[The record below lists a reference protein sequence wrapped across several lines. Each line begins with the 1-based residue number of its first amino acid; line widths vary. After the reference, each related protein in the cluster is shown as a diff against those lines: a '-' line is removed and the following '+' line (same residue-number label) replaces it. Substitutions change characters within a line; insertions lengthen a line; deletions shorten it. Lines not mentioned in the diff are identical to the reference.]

1 MKIVSFKLPE
11 ELYSALEELARVYA
25 RDDRSEYL
33 RRLIARELS
42 RLRCPVLFLAGSG
55 RMAIEAAASTGIR
68 PLNWLLSAGTYY
80 RSGRFVMS
88 SDFNLARSLG
98 GLLFMDSGAQ
108 QFYKDFK
115 GFDYPY
121 IEKDYLEFALKAG
134 VNYIAT
140 LDLPLDILHPRG
152 LPISEGIRKTVEHG
166 VELIALA
173 EDLGILNKIVPVLQ
187 GFDDPSQWLESLDLY
202 KSHGVTPQR
211 FRYWGVGSICM
222 MRLPVLVHKVL
233 SAIRQAMPDARLH
246 VFGISMNS
254 LKRVFHI
261 INSYDTSVWI
271 YHVKMDGR
279 VYVWDPADK
288 AFMRL
293 KVGYWHSYGSTKLMR
308 ANLMQIL
315 TMHEDLCRGLNQAPP
330 ETPPKRTT
338 KLGNTAGEGHG

>member
-1 MKIVSFKLPE
+1 VRIVSFKLPDD
-11 ELYSALEELARVYA
+11 LYSGLEELAQVYA
-25 RDDRSEYL
+25 RGDKSEFL
-33 RRLIARELS
+33 RMLITRELT

-55 RMAIEAAASTGIR
+55 TAINAAVGSGVR

-80 RSGRFVMS
+80 RSGKFTMS
-88 SDFNLARSLG
+88 KDFEKARSLG

-108 QFYKDFK
+108 QFYRGFR

-121 IEKDYLEFALKAG
+121 TERDYLEFALRVG
-134 VNYIAT
+134 VDYVAT

-152 LPISEGIRKTVEHG
+152 LPISEGIRRTVEHG
-166 VELIALA
+166 VELVALA
-173 EDLGILNKIVPVLQ
+173 EDLGVVDKVVPVLQ

-222 MRLPVLVHKVL
+222 MRSPPLVHKIL
-233 SAIRQAMPDARLH
+233 SSIREAMPNVRLH

-254 LKRVFHI
+254 LKRVFPM

-271 YHVKMDGR
+271 YHAKMDGR
-279 VYVWDPADK
+279 VYVWDPADR

-293 KVGYWHSYGSTKLMR
+293 KVGYVHAYGTEKLMR
-308 ANLMQIL
+308 ANLTQVL
-315 TMHEDLCRGLNQAPP
+315 NMHEDLCTRLINN
-330 ETPPKRTT
+330 K
-338 KLGNTAGEGHG
+338 NN

>member
-11 ELYSALEELARVYA
+11 ELYSDLEELARVYA
-25 RDDRSEYL
+25 RGDRSEFL
-33 RRLIARELS
+33 RMLITREVG

-55 RMAIEAAASTGIR
+55 TAIDAAIGSGIK

-80 RSGRFVMS
+80 RGGKFREST
-88 SDFNLARSLG
+88 DFDLARSLG

-108 QFYKDFK
+108 QFYRDFK

-121 IEKDYLEFALKAG
+121 SDKEYLEFALRVG
-134 VNYIAT
+134 VDYIAT

-152 LPISEGIRKTVEHG
+152 LPIKDGIKRTVEHG

-173 EDLGILNKIVPVLQ
+173 EDLGVVDKVVPVLQ
-187 GFDDPSQWLESLDLY
+187 GFNDPSQWLESLDLY
-202 KSHGVTPQR
+202 KSHGVIPQR

-222 MRLPVLVHKVL
+222 MKSPPLVHKVL
-233 SAIRQAMPDARLH
+233 SAVRQAMPNARIH

-254 LKRVFHI
+254 LKRVYHM
-261 INSYDTSVWI
+261 INSYDTSVWV
-271 YHVKMDGR
+271 YHAKMDGR

-293 KVGYWHSYGSTKLMR
+293 KVGYVHAYGTEKLMR
-308 ANLMQIL
+308 ANLTQIL
-315 TMHEDLCRGLNQAPP
+315 TMHEDLCTRL
-330 ETPPKRTT
+330 TT
-338 KLGNTAGEGHG
+338 YDPGKGRKTN

>member
-1 MKIVSFKLPE
+1 VRIVSFKLPE

-25 RDDRSEYL
+25 RGDRSEFL
-33 RRLIARELS
+33 RMLITRELTK
-42 RLRCPVLFLAGSG
+42 LKCPALFLAGSG
-55 RMAIEAAASTGIR
+55 TAIDAAIGSGVR

-80 RSGRFVMS
+80 RGGKFRE
-88 SDFNLARSLG
+88 SDDFSKARSLG

-108 QFYKDFK
+108 QFYRDFK

-121 IEKDYLEFALKAG
+121 SDRDYLEFALRVG
-134 VNYIAT
+134 VDYIAT

-152 LPISEGIRKTVEHG
+152 LQIKDGIKRTVEHG

-173 EDLGILNKIVPVLQ
+173 EDLGVSDKVVPVLQ

-222 MRLPVLVHKVL
+222 MKSPLLVHEIL
-233 SAIRQAMPDARLH
+233 SAVRRAMPDSRLH

-293 KVGYWHSYGSTKLMR
+293 KVGYVHAYGTEKLMR
-308 ANLMQIL
+308 ANMLQIL
-315 TMHEDLCRGLNQAPP
+315 AMHEGLCTRL
-330 ETPPKRTT
+330 TT
-338 KLGNTAGEGHG
+338 H

>member
-1 MKIVSFKLPE
+1 MRIVSFKLPE

-25 RDDRSEYL
+25 RGDRSEFL
-33 RRLIARELS
+33 RMLITRELTK
-42 RLRCPVLFLAGSG
+42 LKCPALFLAGSG
-55 RMAIEAAASTGIR
+55 TAIDAAIGSGVR

-80 RSGRFVMS
+80 RGGKFRE
-88 SDFNLARSLG
+88 SDDFSKARSLG

-108 QFYKDFK
+108 QFYRDFK

-121 IEKDYLEFALKAG
+121 SDRDYLEFALRVG
-134 VNYIAT
+134 VDYIAT

-152 LPISEGIRKTVEHG
+152 LQIKDGIKRTVEHG

-173 EDLGILNKIVPVLQ
+173 EDLGVSDKVVPVLQ

-222 MRLPVLVHKVL
+222 MKSPLLVHEIL
-233 SAIRQAMPDARLH
+233 SAVRRAMPDSRLH

-293 KVGYWHSYGSTKLMR
+293 KVGYVHAYGTEKLMR
-308 ANLMQIL
+308 ANMLQIL
-315 TMHEDLCRGLNQAPP
+315 AMHEGLCTRL
-330 ETPPKRTT
+330 TT
-338 KLGNTAGEGHG
+338 H

>member
-1 MKIVSFKLPE
+1 MKIVSFKLPDN
-11 ELYSALEELARVYA
+11 LYSDLEELASRYA
-25 RDDRSEYL
+25 RGDKSEFL
-33 RRLIARELS
+33 RMLITRELA

-55 RMAIEAAASTGIR
+55 TAIDAAIGSGIK

-80 RSGRFVMS
+80 RGGKFRE
-88 SDFNLARSLG
+88 SDDFSKARSLG

-108 QFYKDFK
+108 QFFTKFDSK
-115 GFDYPY
+115 MDYPY
-121 IEKDYLEFALKAG
+121 SDKDYLEFALKVG
-134 VNYIAT
+134 VDYIAT

-152 LPISEGIRKTVEHG
+152 LPIKDGIRRTVEHG

-173 EDLGILNKIVPVLQ
+173 EDLGVSDKVVPVLQ
-187 GFDDPSQWLESLDLY
+187 GFNDPSQWLESLDLY

-222 MRLPVLVHKVL
+222 MKSPPLVHEIL
-233 SAIRQAMPDARLH
+233 SVVRKALPDVRLH

-293 KVGYWHSYGSTKLMR
+293 KVAYWHAYGSTKLMR

-315 TMHEDLCRGLNQAPP
+315 TMHEDLCRGLTQPP

-338 KLGNTAGEGHG
+338 KLGNTAGDKHG

>member
-1 MKIVSFKLPE
+1 MKIVSFKLPDN
-11 ELYSALEELARVYA
+11 LYSDLEELAQVYA
-25 RDDRSEYL
+25 RGDKSEFL
-33 RRLIARELS
+33 RMLITREVARLK
-42 RLRCPVLFLAGSG
+42 CPVLFLAGSG
-55 RMAIEAAASTGIR
+55 RMAIEAAASTGVR

-80 RSGRFVMS
+80 RNGRFVINN
-88 SDFNLARSLG
+88 DFDLARSLG

-121 IEKDYLEFALKAG
+121 SERDYLEFALKAG
-134 VNYIAT
+134 VDYIAT

-152 LPISEGIRKTVEHG
+152 LPIKDGIRRTVEHG
-166 VELIALA
+166 VELVALA
-173 EDLGILNKIVPVLQ
+173 EDLGVSDKIVPVLQ

-202 KSHGVTPQR
+202 KSHGITPDR

-222 MRLPVLVHKVL
+222 MRSPPLVHKVL
-233 SAIRQAMPDARLH
+233 SAVRQAMPGVKLH

-271 YHVKMDGR
+271 YHVKMEGR
-279 VYVWDPADK
+279 VYVWDPADR

-293 KVGYWHSYGSTKLMR
+293 KVAYWHQYGSTKLMR

-315 TMHEDLCRGLNQAPP
+315 TMHEDLCRGLTQAPP

-338 KLGNTAGEGHG
+338 KPGNTAGDKHG

>member
-1 MKIVSFKLPE
+1 MKVVSFKLPE
-11 ELYSALEELARVYA
+11 ELYSGLEELARVYA
-25 RDDRSEYL
+25 RGDKSELL
-33 RRLIARELS
+33 RMLITRESARLK
-42 RLRCPVLFLAGSG
+42 CPVLFLAGSG
-55 RMAIEAAASTGIR
+55 TAIDAAVSSGIR
-68 PLNWLLSAGTYY
+68 PLNWLLSAGIYY
-80 RSGRFVMS
+80 RGGKFRE
-88 SDFNLARSLG
+88 SDDFSKAKSLG

-121 IEKDYLEFALKAG
+121 TEREYLEFALRVG
-134 VNYIAT
+134 VDYIAT

-173 EDLGILNKIVPVLQ
+173 EDLGIVDKVVPVLQ

-202 KSHGVTPQR
+202 KSHGITPQR

-222 MRLPVLVHKVL
+222 MRSPPLVHKIL
-233 SAIRQAMPDARLH
+233 SVVRKALPDARIH

-271 YHVKMDGR
+271 YHAKMDGR
-279 VYVWDPADK
+279 VYVWDPADR

-293 KVGYWHSYGSTKLMR
+293 KVAYWHAYGSTKLMR

-315 TMHEDLCRGLNQAPP
+315 TMHEDLC
-330 ETPPKRTT
+330 T
-338 KLGNTAGEGHG
+338 KLTGNEH

>member
-25 RDDRSEYL
+25 RGDRSEFL
-33 RRLIARELS
+33 RMLITRELTK
-42 RLRCPVLFLAGSG
+42 LKCPVLFLAGSG
-55 RMAIEAAASTGIR
+55 TAINAAIGSGVR

-80 RSGRFVMS
+80 RSGKFIMS
-88 SDFNLARSLG
+88 KDFNLAESLG
-98 GLLFMDSGAQ
+98 GLLFLDSGAQ
-108 QFYKDFK
+108 QFYADFH

-121 IEKDYLEFALKAG
+121 SERDYLEFALKAG
-134 VNYIAT
+134 VDYIAT

-173 EDLGILNKIVPVLQ
+173 EDLGVSDKVVPVLQ

-202 KSHGVTPQR
+202 KSHGITPQR

-222 MRLPVLVHKVL
+222 MRSPPLVHKIL
-233 SAIRQAMPDARLH
+233 SAIRRAMPDARLH

-271 YHVKMDGR
+271 YHAKMDGR
-279 VYVWDPADK
+279 VYVWDPADR

-293 KVGYWHSYGSTKLMR
+293 KVAYWHAYGSTKLMR

-315 TMHEDLCRGLNQAPP
+315 TMHEDLCRGLTQA
-330 ETPPKRTT
+330 
-338 KLGNTAGEGHG
+338 

>member
-1 MKIVSFKLPE
+1 MKTVSFKLPE
-11 ELYSALEELARVYA
+11 ELYNALEELASRYA
-25 RDDRSEYL
+25 RGDKSEFL
-33 RRLIARELS
+33 RMLITRELTK
-42 RLRCPVLFLAGSG
+42 LRCPVLFLAGSG
-55 RMAIEAAASTGIR
+55 TAIDAAIGSGVK

-80 RSGRFVMS
+80 SGGKFKENPDIPKVK
-88 SDFNLARSLG
+88 LLG

-108 QFYKDFK
+108 QFYADFH

-121 IEKDYLEFALKAG
+121 TEREYLEFALRVG
-134 VNYIAT
+134 VDYIAT

-152 LPISEGIRKTVEHG
+152 LPIGEGIRRTVEHG

-173 EDLGILNKIVPVLQ
+173 EDLGVVDKVVPVLQ

-222 MRLPVLVHKVL
+222 MKSPPMVYRVL
-233 SAIRQAMPDARLH
+233 SAVREALPDARLH

-254 LKRVFHI
+254 LRRVYHL

-271 YHVKMDGR
+271 YHAKVDGR
-279 VYVWDPADK
+279 VYVWDPGDK

-293 KVGYWHSYGSTKLMR
+293 KVGYVHAYGTEKLMR
-308 ANLMQIL
+308 ANMLQIL
-315 TMHEDLCRGLNQAPP
+315 AMHEDLCN
-330 ETPPKRTT
+330 
-338 KLGNTAGEGHG
+338 KLINN

>member
-1 MKIVSFKLPE
+1 MKVRSFKLPE
-11 ELYSALEELARVYA
+11 ELDSKLETLAQAYA
-25 RDDRSEYL
+25 RGDASEYL
-33 RRLIARELS
+33 RWLIAREWA
-42 RLRCPVLFLAGSG
+42 RFRCPALFLAGSG
-55 RMAIEAAASTGIR
+55 RAAIETAASTGIR

-80 RSGRFVMS
+80 RGSKFRES
-88 SDFNLARSLG
+88 KDFNLARSLG
-98 GLLFMDSGAQ
+98 GLLFLDSGAQ
-108 QFYKDFK
+108 QFYKDFN

-121 IEKDYLEFALKAG
+121 TDREYLEFALRVG
-134 VNYIAT
+134 VDYIAS

-152 LPISEGIRKTVEHG
+152 LPIKDGIRRTVEHG

-173 EDLGILNKIVPVLQ
+173 EDLGVINKIVPVLQ

-202 KSHGVTPQR
+202 KSHGITPDR

-222 MRLPVLVHKVL
+222 MRSPVLVHKVL
-233 SAIRQAMPDARLH
+233 GAVREAMPDARLH

-279 VYVWDPADK
+279 VYVWDPADR

-293 KVGYWHSYGSTKLMR
+293 KVAYWHAYGSTKLMR

-315 TMHEDLCRGLNQAPP
+315 TMHEDLCRGLTQAPP

-338 KLGNTAGEGHG
+338 KTGNTTGEGHG